1 MSVTWKPSF
10 LPRPMRTEILKPDPD
25 REYATPERC
34 RILELANDA
43 GDEAVSIARASVEP
57 GVTTAW
63 HRLEG
68 IAERYLIVSGVGRVE
83 LGGGVPEA
91 VQVGPSLVG
100 PGDVVRIPP
109 GVAQRIAN
117 VGVEPLVFYCICS
130 PRFDVACYVNLET
143 EAR

>member
-1 MSVTWKPSF
+1 
-10 LPRPMRTEILKPDPD
+10 MRTEILKPDPI
-25 REYATPERC
+25 REYETPERC

-43 GDEAVSIARASVEP
+43 GDEAVSIARARVEP

-68 IAERYLIVSGVGRVE
+68 IAERYLIVAGAGRVE
-83 LGGGVPEA
+83 LGDSGTPARDGA
-91 VQVGPSLVG
+91 TLVG